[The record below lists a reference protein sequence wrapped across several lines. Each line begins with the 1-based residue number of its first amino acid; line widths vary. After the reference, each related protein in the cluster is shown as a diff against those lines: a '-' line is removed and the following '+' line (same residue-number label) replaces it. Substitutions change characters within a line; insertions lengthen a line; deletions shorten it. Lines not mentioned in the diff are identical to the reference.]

1 MIYHRST
8 LKAESENRGTGFTL
22 GSGMDYALPD
32 SSIRSYD
39 SRNRVR
45 PFDLLTGFSPGAD
58 WITPPIS
65 ARKEAYV
72 VRTR

>member
-8 LKAESENRGTGFTL
+8 LKAESENCGTGFTR
-22 GSGMDYALPD
+22 GSGMSYVLPD

-39 SRNRVR
+39 SQNSVR
-45 PFDLLTGFSPGAD
+45 PFDLLTGFSPGAN
-58 WITPPIS
+58 WITLPIR

>member
-8 LKAESENRGTGFTL
+8 LKAESENRGTGFTR
-22 GSGMDYALPD
+22 GSGVSDALPD
-32 SSIRSYD
+32 SSSRSYD
-39 SRNRVR
+39 YQNSVR
-45 PFDLLTGFSPGAD
+45 LFDLLTGFSPGAD
-58 WITPPIS
+58 WKTLPIR

>member
-8 LKAESENRGTGFTL
+8 LKAESENRGTGFT
-22 GSGMDYALPD
+22 GRSGMSYVLPD
-32 SSIRSYD
+32 PSIRSYD
-39 SRNRVR
+39 SQNSVR
-45 PFDLLTGFSPGAD
+45 LFDLLTGFSPGAN
-58 WITPPIS
+58 WITLPIS

>member
-22 GSGMDYALPD
+22 ESGMSYALPD
-32 SSIRSYD
+32 SSIRSCD
-39 SRNRVR
+39 SQNSVR

-58 WITPPIS
+58 WLTLPIR